1 MKTLQINIL
10 EKDFQN
16 YNFENKIM
24 DFNDLIKKVDL
35 ENAKKA
41 MLESIK
47 IAKNVGLDKLTDE
60 EINYEISQ
68 VRNAKNNN

>member
-1 MKTLQINIL
+1 MKTLQINIS

-16 YNFENKIM
+16 YNFENNTM

-47 IAKNVGLDKLTDE
+47 IAKNVGLDKLTNE